1 MITRV
6 AAVKRVP
13 SEAAI
18 SEVLWARHEAW
29 LSWYCAGARTSPGLS
44 PSDAAASA
52 AAAAAAAAA
61 CFCLL
66 RWRSLRRRFRSDVAA
81 CSVRSCWLGTCSRTP
96 PSSDGL
102 DALSRS
108 GTGSAPACAAPIRA
122 TRCRLQS
129 KVTAR
134 RAPVLRPL
142 LLGGSS
148 RLISPPRASSCLL
161 SPPLGLL
168 SAASLLHV
176 CCLSATSR
184 PPLSCLSAACLLPLG
199 YLSAACLLPLCCM
212 SAASRLP
219 LGCMSA
225 ASLLHVCCLSAASLL
240 HASSPVQRSV
250 LRKVGSHFMMRIDG
264 ARADGLVGWEMPVHS
279 GRCADTPLAARR
291 PTAAAE
297 VLPRM

>member
-108 GTGSAPACAAPIRA
+108 GTGSAPACAAPTRA

-129 KVTAR
+129 KVNAR

-176 CCLSATSR
+176 CCLSA
-184 PPLSCLSAACLLPLG
+184 
-199 YLSAACLLPLCCM
+199 ACLLPLCCT
-212 SAASRLP
+212 SASRLYLKSRLHRLDQP
-219 LGCMSA
+219 LLLGRGVHRA
-225 ASLLHVCCLSAASLL
+225 AAA
-240 HASSPVQRSV
+240 
-250 LRKVGSHFMMRIDG
+250 
-264 ARADGLVGWEMPVHS
+264 
-279 GRCADTPLAARR
+279 
-291 PTAAAE
+291 AAAE
-297 VLPRM
+297 LGQVLHRRVLGHEGLHHGLGVLERL